1 MAIYQSESVI
11 ASLKKGLEDGSVVM
25 YAGDPAHFVSQKD
38 GLILPNGDLYDR
50 GQSFHAWF
58 EKQVIDVAP
67 VKPVEEPKVEDV
79 PVEEPK
85 VEDTPVEEPKQEAPA
100 PKTRKP
106 AAKKAAE

>member
-1 MAIYQSESVI
+1 MAIYHSESVI
-11 ASLKKGLEDGSVVM
+11 EYLKKGLEDGTVVM

-38 GLILPNGDLYDR
+38 GVILPNGDLYDR
-50 GQSFHAWF
+50 GQSFYAWM

-67 VKPVEEPKVEDV
+67 VKPAEK

-85 VEDTPVEEPKQEAPA
+85 AEEKPAEEPKGEAPA

>member
-11 ASLKKGLEDGSVVM
+11 VALKKGLEDGSVVM

-38 GLILPNGDLYDR
+38 GVILPNGDLYDR
-50 GQSFHAWF
+50 GQSFYAWM

-67 VKPVEEPKVEDV
+67 VKPAEK

-85 VEDTPVEEPKQEAPA
+85 AEEKPAEEPKQEAPA

>member
-11 ASLKKGLEDGSVVM
+11 VALQKGLEDGSVVM

-50 GQSFHAWF
+50 GQTFYAWM

-67 VKPVEEPKVEDV
+67 VKPAEK

-85 VEDTPVEEPKQEAPA
+85 VEDKPVEEPKVEEPKQEAPA

>member
-11 ASLKKGLEDGSVVM
+11 VALQKGLEDGSVVM

-50 GQSFHAWF
+50 GQSFYAWM

-67 VKPVEEPKVEDV
+67 VKPAEK

-85 VEDTPVEEPKQEAPA
+85 AEEKPAEEPKVEAPA

>member
-11 ASLKKGLEDGSVVM
+11 EYLKKGLEDGTVVM
-25 YAGDPAHFVSQKD
+25 YAGDPAHLVSQKD
-38 GLILPNGDLYDR
+38 GVILPNGDLYDR
-50 GQSFHAWF
+50 GQSFYAWM

-67 VKPVEEPKVEDV
+67 VKPAEK

-85 VEDTPVEEPKQEAPA
+85 AEEKPAEEPKVEAPA

>member
-11 ASLKKGLEDGSVVM
+11 EYLKKGLEDGTVVM

-38 GLILPNGDLYDR
+38 GVILPNGDLYDR
-50 GQSFHAWF
+50 GQSFYAWM

-67 VKPVEEPKVEDV
+67 VKPAEKPVEEPKAEEKPAEEPKVEA
-79 PVEEPK
+79 
-85 VEDTPVEEPKQEAPA
+85 QA

>member
-11 ASLKKGLEDGSVVM
+11 QHLKKGLEDGTVVM

-38 GLILPNGDLYDR
+38 GMILPNGDLYDR
-50 GQSFHAWF
+50 GQSFYAWM

-67 VKPVEEPKVEDV
+67 VKPAEK

-85 VEDTPVEEPKQEAPA
+85 AEEKPAEEPKVEAPA

>member
-11 ASLKKGLEDGSVVM
+11 EYLKKGLEDGTVVM

-38 GLILPNGDLYDR
+38 GVILSNGDLYDR
-50 GQSFHAWF
+50 GQSFYAWM

-67 VKPVEEPKVEDV
+67 VKPAEK

-85 VEDTPVEEPKQEAPA
+85 AEEKPAEEPKVEAPA

>member
-1 MAIYQSESVI
+1 MAIYQSESI
-11 ASLKKGLEDGSVVM
+11 IEYLKKGLEDGTVVM

-38 GLILPNGDLYDR
+38 GVILPNGDLYDR
-50 GQSFHAWF
+50 GQSFYAWM

-67 VKPVEEPKVEDV
+67 VKPAEK

-85 VEDTPVEEPKQEAPA
+85 AEEKPAEEPKVEAPA

>member
-11 ASLKKGLEDGSVVM
+11 EYLKKGLEDGTVVM

-38 GLILPNGDLYDR
+38 GVVLPNGDLYDR
-50 GQSFHAWF
+50 GQSFYAWM

-67 VKPVEEPKVEDV
+67 VKPAEK

-85 VEDTPVEEPKQEAPA
+85 AEEKPAEEPKVEAPA

>member
-11 ASLKKGLEDGSVVM
+11 EYLKKGLEDGTVVM

-38 GLILPNGDLYDR
+38 GVILPNGDLYDR
-50 GQSFHAWF
+50 GQSFYAWM
-58 EKQVIDVAP
+58 EKQVINVAP
-67 VKPVEEPKVEDV
+67 VKPAEKPVEEPKAEEK
-79 PVEEPK
+79 PAEEPK
-85 VEDTPVEEPKQEAPA
+85 VEAPA

>member
-11 ASLKKGLEDGSVVM
+11 EYLKKGLEDGTVVM

-38 GLILPNGDLYDR
+38 GVILPNGDLYDR
-50 GQSFHAWF
+50 GQSFYAWM

-67 VKPVEEPKVEDV
+67 VKPAEKPVEELKVEEKPAEEPKI
-79 PVEEPK
+79 
-85 VEDTPVEEPKQEAPA
+85 EAPA

>member
-11 ASLKKGLEDGSVVM
+11 EYLKKGLEDGTVVM

-38 GLILPNGDLYDR
+38 GVILPNGDLYDR
-50 GQSFHAWF
+50 GQSFYAWM

-67 VKPVEEPKVEDV
+67 VKPAEK

-85 VEDTPVEEPKQEAPA
+85 AEEPKAEKPKRPSDEAI
-100 PKTRKP
+100 RSM
-106 AAKKAAE
+106 AKR

>member
-11 ASLKKGLEDGSVVM
+11 EYLKKGLEDGTVVM

-38 GLILPNGDLYDR
+38 GVILPNGDLYDL
-50 GQSFHAWF
+50 GQSFYAWM

-67 VKPVEEPKVEDV
+67 VKPAEK

-85 VEDTPVEEPKQEAPA
+85 AEEKPAEEPKVEAPA

>member
-11 ASLKKGLEDGSVVM
+11 EYLKNGLEDGTVVM

-38 GLILPNGDLYDR
+38 GVILPNGDLYDR
-50 GQSFHAWF
+50 GQSFYAWM

-67 VKPVEEPKVEDV
+67 VKPAEK

-85 VEDTPVEEPKQEAPA
+85 AEEKPAEEPKVEAPA

>member
-11 ASLKKGLEDGSVVM
+11 ASLKKGLEDGTVVM
-25 YAGDPAHFVSQKD
+25 YAGDPAHFVAQKD

-50 GQSFHAWF
+50 GQSFYAWM
-58 EKQVIDVAP
+58 EKQEAAP
-67 VKPVEEPKVEDV
+67 VKPAEKPVEEPKVED
-79 PVEEPK
+79 K
-85 VEDTPVEEPKQEAPA
+85 PVEEPKQEAPA

>member
-11 ASLKKGLEDGSVVM
+11 EYLKKGLEDGTVVM

-38 GLILPNGDLYDR
+38 GVILPNGDLYDR
-50 GQSFHAWF
+50 GQSFYAWM

-67 VKPVEEPKVEDV
+67 VKPAEK

-85 VEDTPVEEPKQEAPA
+85 AEEKPAEEPKVEAPA

>member
-11 ASLKKGLEDGSVVM
+11 EYLKKGLEDGTVVM

-38 GLILPNGDLYDR
+38 GVILPNGDLYDR
-50 GQSFHAWF
+50 GQSFYAWM
-58 EKQVIDVAP
+58 EKQVIEAAP
-67 VKPVEEPKVEDV
+67 VKPAEKPVEEPKAEEK
-79 PVEEPK
+79 PAEEPK
-85 VEDTPVEEPKQEAPA
+85 VEAPA

>member
-11 ASLKKGLEDGSVVM
+11 EYLKKGLEDGSVVM

-50 GQSFHAWF
+50 GQSFYAWM

-67 VKPVEEPKVEDV
+67 VKPAEK

-85 VEDTPVEEPKQEAPA
+85 AEEKPAEEPKVEAPA

>member
-11 ASLKKGLEDGSVVM
+11 EYLKKGLEDGTVVM

-38 GLILPNGDLYDR
+38 GMILPNGDLYDR
-50 GQSFHAWF
+50 GQSFYAWM
-58 EKQVIDVAP
+58 EKQGIDVAP
-67 VKPVEEPKVEDV
+67 VKPAEK

-85 VEDTPVEEPKQEAPA
+85 AEEKPAEEPKVEAPA

>member
-11 ASLKKGLEDGSVVM
+11 EYLKKGLEDGTVVM

-38 GLILPNGDLYDR
+38 GVILPNGDLYDR
-50 GQSFHAWF
+50 GQSFYAWM

-67 VKPVEEPKVEDV
+67 VKPAEKPVEELKVEEKPAEEPKV
-79 PVEEPK
+79 
-85 VEDTPVEEPKQEAPA
+85 EAPA

>member
-11 ASLKKGLEDGSVVM
+11 EYLKKGLEDGTVVM

-38 GLILPNGDLYDR
+38 GVILPNGDLYDR
-50 GQSFHAWF
+50 GQSFYAWM

-67 VKPVEEPKVEDV
+67 VKPAEK
-79 PVEEPK
+79 PVEEHK
-85 VEDTPVEEPKQEAPA
+85 AEDTPVEEPKQEAPT

>member
-11 ASLKKGLEDGSVVM
+11 AALKKGLEDGSVVM

-50 GQSFHAWF
+50 GQTFYTWM

-67 VKPVEEPKVEDV
+67 VKPAEK
-79 PVEEPK
+79 PVEEEKPA
-85 VEDTPVEEPKQEAPA
+85 EEPKQEAPA

>member
-11 ASLKKGLEDGSVVM
+11 EYLKKGLEDGTVVM

-38 GLILPNGDLYDR
+38 GVIIPNGDLYDR
-50 GQSFHAWF
+50 GQSFYAWM

-67 VKPVEEPKVEDV
+67 VKPAEK

-85 VEDTPVEEPKQEAPA
+85 AEEKPAEEPKVEAPA

>member
-11 ASLKKGLEDGSVVM
+11 EYLKKGLEDGTVVM

-38 GLILPNGDLYDR
+38 GVILPNGDLYDR
-50 GQSFHAWF
+50 GQSFYAWM

-67 VKPVEEPKVEDV
+67 VKPAEKPVEEPKAEEKPAEEPKVE
-79 PVEEPK
+79 
-85 VEDTPVEEPKQEAPA
+85 ASA

>member
-11 ASLKKGLEDGSVVM
+11 VALQKGLEDGSVVM

-50 GQSFHAWF
+50 GQSFYAWM
-58 EKQVIDVAP
+58 EKQEAATAKP
-67 VKPVEEPKVEDV
+67 AEKPVEEPKAEEK
-79 PVEEPK
+79 PAEEPK
-85 VEDTPVEEPKQEAPA
+85 AEAPA

-106 AAKKAAE
+106 AAKKTAE

>member
-11 ASLKKGLEDGSVVM
+11 AALKKGLEDGSVVM

-38 GLILPNGDLYDR
+38 GVILPNGDLYDR
-50 GQSFHAWF
+50 GQSFYAWM

-67 VKPVEEPKVEDV
+67 VKPAEK

-85 VEDTPVEEPKQEAPA
+85 AEEKPAEEPKVEAPA

>member
-11 ASLKKGLEDGSVVM
+11 EALKKGLEDGTVVM
-25 YAGDPAHFVSQKD
+25 YAGDPAHFVAQKD

-50 GQSFHAWF
+50 GQTFYAWM

-67 VKPVEEPKVEDV
+67 VKPAEEPKVEEK
-79 PVEEPK
+79 PVEEEKPA
-85 VEDTPVEEPKQEAPA
+85 EEPKQEAPA

>member
-11 ASLKKGLEDGSVVM
+11 EYLKKGLEDGTVIM

-38 GLILPNGDLYDR
+38 GVILPNGDLYDR
-50 GQSFHAWF
+50 GQSFYAWM

-67 VKPVEEPKVEDV
+67 VKPAEK

-85 VEDTPVEEPKQEAPA
+85 AEEKPAEEPKVEAPA

>member
-11 ASLKKGLEDGSVVM
+11 EYLKKGLEDGTVVM

-38 GLILPNGDLYDR
+38 GVILPNGDLYDR
-50 GQSFHAWF
+50 GQSFYAWM
-58 EKQVIDVAP
+58 EKRVIDVAP
-67 VKPVEEPKVEDV
+67 VKPAEK

-85 VEDTPVEEPKQEAPA
+85 AEEKPAEEPKVEAPA

>member
-11 ASLKKGLEDGSVVM
+11 ASLKKGLEDGTVVM
-25 YAGDPAHFVSQKD
+25 YAGDPAHFVAQKD

-50 GQSFHAWF
+50 GQSFYAWM
-58 EKQVIDVAP
+58 EQQVIDVAP
-67 VKPVEEPKVEDV
+67 VKPAEKPKVEDK

-85 VEDTPVEEPKQEAPA
+85 VEEPKQEAPA

>member
-11 ASLKKGLEDGSVVM
+11 EYLKKGLEDGTVVM

-38 GLILPNGDLYDR
+38 GVILPNGDLYDR
-50 GQSFHAWF
+50 GQSFYAWM

-67 VKPVEEPKVEDV
+67 VKPAEK

-85 VEDTPVEEPKQEAPA
+85 AEEKPAEEPKVEAPA

-106 AAKKAAE
+106 ATKKAAE

>member
-11 ASLKKGLEDGSVVM
+11 EYLKKGLEDGTVVM

-38 GLILPNGDLYDR
+38 GVILPNGDLYDR
-50 GQSFHAWF
+50 GQSFYAWM
-58 EKQVIDVAP
+58 EKQVIDVASVKP
-67 VKPVEEPKVEDV
+67 AEKPVEEPKAEEK
-79 PVEEPK
+79 PAEEPK
-85 VEDTPVEEPKQEAPA
+85 VEAPA

>member
-11 ASLKKGLEDGSVVM
+11 EYLKKGLEDGTVVM

-38 GLILPNGDLYDR
+38 GVILPNGDLYDR
-50 GQSFHAWF
+50 GQSFYAWM

-67 VKPVEEPKVEDV
+67 VKPAEELKVEDK
-79 PVEEPK
+79 PVEEEKPA
-85 VEDTPVEEPKQEAPA
+85 EEPKQEAPA

>member
-11 ASLKKGLEDGSVVM
+11 EYLKKGLEDGTVVM

-38 GLILPNGDLYDR
+38 GVILPNGDLYDR
-50 GQSFHAWF
+50 GQSFYAWM

-67 VKPVEEPKVEDV
+67 VKPAEKPVEKPKAEEKPAEEPKV
-79 PVEEPK
+79 
-85 VEDTPVEEPKQEAPA
+85 EAPA